1 MNLRNIKKNDAIDYI
16 WQYSKYYGEKI
27 WDCERLYES
36 KNGFAALILLFNI
49 AENIFKSRNQDYESN
64 FFDTVKKLHDNGII
78 NKKEYNFL
86 SGSNISIRKI
96 RNLFAHENLIKYN
109 IIFKAE
115 ESGVLYPLTEN
126 DTCLKLYES
135 LSLILILLIL
145 KVVSINFTESYNE
158 NLDNYINEIQFE
170 IVSLKSEQLFKLKGF
185 SDSDI
190 EPLSSLS
197 EIERLRIMQNSSD
210 LNMIS
215 QIFKNI
221 VKYSRK

>member
-1 MNLRNIKKNDAIDYI
+1 MRNINKGEAIDYI

-36 KNGFAALILLFNI
+36 ENGFAALILLFNI
-49 AENIFKSRNQDYESN
+49 AENIFKSRNQDYDSN
-64 FFDTVKKLHDNGII
+64 FFDTVKMLKDNSII

-86 SGSNISIRKI
+86 SGSNTSIRKI

-109 IIFKAE
+109 IIFKAKQ
-115 ESGVLYPLTEN
+115 SGVLYPLTEN

-135 LSLILILLIL
+135 LSFVLILLIL
-145 KVVSINFTESYNE
+145 KVVSTAFTESYDE
-158 NLDNYINEIQFE
+158 NLDKYINEIQIE

-197 EIERLRIMQNSSD
+197 EIERLRIVQNSSD

-215 QIFKNI
+215 QILKNI
-221 VKYSRK
+221 AKHSSE